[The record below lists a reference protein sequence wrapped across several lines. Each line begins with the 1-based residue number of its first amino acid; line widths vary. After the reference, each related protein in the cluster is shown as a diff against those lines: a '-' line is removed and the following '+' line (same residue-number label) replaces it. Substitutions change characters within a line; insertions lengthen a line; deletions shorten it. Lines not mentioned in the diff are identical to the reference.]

1 MIDKDVVL
9 TPTEDLVVEV
19 LVARYRLGEV
29 LWTFDSNVSKQV
41 KSLEEKGIVNSM
53 HGIVENTIRAS
64 FTDAGFAK
72 YCSYNYQAPIGKDNP
87 VVAEKLAEI
96 SQKAQKIQET
106 M

>member
-29 LWTFDSNVSKQV
+29 LWTFDSKVSKQI
-41 KSLEEKGIVNSM
+41 KSLEKKGIVNSM
-53 HGIVENTIRAS
+53 HGIVENSVRAS

-72 YCSYNYQAPIGKDNP
+72 YCSYDYHAPIGKDNP
-87 VVAEKLAEI
+87 VVAEKLSEI
-96 SQKAQKIQET
+96 SRKAQKIQET
-106 M
+106 I